1 MAALFALLNGLPGT
15 GPPSVSCP
23 REWGQLGREGT
34 VVSFQRRDGSTWV
47 GNFQG
52 GLGTETAVREHPD
65 SKRVLVI
72 ANGALYEV
80 DPERAEPIAES
91 DCCVTEI
98 WPIPS
103 TNTIL
108 LARDHIALMLWTAH
122 GRAWDTGRLSWDG
135 FRNVRIAGDRVEG
148 EAWSAPG
155 DSWSP
160 FRVDL
165 RTGEF
170 SGGAVEL
177 PDYGKP

>member
-1 MAALFALLNGLPGT
+1 
-15 GPPSVSCP
+15 
-23 REWGQLGREGT
+23 
-34 VVSFQRRDGSTWV
+34 V

-52 GLGTETAVREHPD
+52 GFGTETTAREHPD
-65 SKRVLVI
+65 GKRVLVV

-80 DPERAEPIAES
+80 DPERAEPIPES

-98 WPIPS
+98 WPLPS
-103 TNTIL
+103 INAIL
-108 LARDHIALMLWTAH
+108 FVRDHIALMLWTAN

-155 DSWSP
+155 DNWPP
-160 FRVDL
+160 FQVDL

-177 PDYGKP
+177 PDYGEP